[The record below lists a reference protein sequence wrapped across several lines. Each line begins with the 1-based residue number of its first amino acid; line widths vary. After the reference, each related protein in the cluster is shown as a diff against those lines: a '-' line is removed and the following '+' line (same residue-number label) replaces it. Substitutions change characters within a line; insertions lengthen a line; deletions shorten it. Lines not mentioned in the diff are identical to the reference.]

1 MLESSKSRDDAGRIA
16 TLADIET
23 FEAIPL
29 EDRELPTTTHA
40 MLRAGAALAP
50 DAPALSFFPLAAD
63 YARSFVWS
71 HAELIRDVTRA
82 ANAFRRLGVERKDVV
97 AFMLPNLPETH
108 FVIWGGEAAG
118 IAFAINPLLEP
129 DQIAELLRAAEA
141 KWLVALGPMAGLNIW
156 EKARQATASAPD
168 LKGLLTVDILP
179 YLTRSESPQW
189 IAPSAPGLGLPVLSL
204 RGEMERESGDAL
216 NFDPPQASDLSSYV
230 CTGGTT
236 GLPKIA
242 MRTHS
247 SEVFD
252 AWAMQVYTHGA
263 AGSAGTVFCGLPL
276 FHVNG
281 QLVTGLAPWSRG
293 GHVVLGTPQG
303 YRDKAVL
310 ERFWAIVEHY
320 RINAFSGVPTVYAAL
335 LQTPI
340 GSHDVSSV
348 EFGYCG
354 AAPMPTELF
363 RSFEAKT
370 GIRILEAYGLT
381 EGGCASSV
389 NPPDAESRIGSV
401 GLRLPYQ
408 DMAVMVLDE
417 AGAFLRF
424 AEVDEAGV
432 LAIKGPNV
440 FSGYVNPIHNA
451 GLWIDCGGERWLNTG
466 DLARQDADGYFWLTG
481 RKKELIIRGGH
492 NIDPKLIEE
501 ALHRHPAV
509 GLAAAVGRPDSRA
522 GETPVLYVQLKA
534 GATASET
541 ELLEYA
547 SAHIPERAAH
557 PKSVK
562 ILQAMPVTAVGKI
575 FKPALSMMEIADVV
589 RVEAAANA
597 AQLTSVD
604 VMQDA
609 KRGLVARVG
618 ILGDSRAFRSAIGA
632 YAFTTEI
639 V

>member
-1 MLESSKSRDDAGRIA
+1 
-16 TLADIET
+16 
-23 FEAIPL
+23 
-29 EDRELPTTTHA
+29 
-40 MLRAGAALAP
+40 
-50 DAPALSFFPLAAD
+50 
-63 YARSFVWS
+63 
-71 HAELIRDVTRA
+71 
-82 ANAFRRLGVERKDVV
+82 
-97 AFMLPNLPETH
+97 
-108 FVIWGGEAAG
+108 
-118 IAFAINPLLEP
+118 
-129 DQIAELLRAAEA
+129 
-141 KWLVALGPMAGLNIW
+141 
-156 EKARQATASAPD
+156 
-168 LKGLLTVDILP
+168 
-179 YLTRSESPQW
+179 
-189 IAPSAPGLGLPVLSL
+189 
-204 RGEMERESGDAL
+204 
-216 NFDPPQASDLSSYV
+216 
-230 CTGGTT
+230 
-236 GLPKIA
+236 
-242 MRTHS
+242 MRTHF

-263 AGSAGTVFCGLPL
+263 SAPAGTVFCGLPL

-281 QLVTGLAPWSRG
+281 QLVTGLSPWSRG
-293 GHVVLGTPQG
+293 CHHLVIGTPQG
-303 YRDKAVL
+303 YRDKGVL

-320 RINAFSGVPTVYAAL
+320 RINAFSGVPTVYATL
-335 LQTPI
+335 LQTPL

-348 EFGYCG
+348 ESGYCG

-370 GIRILEAYGLT
+370 GNSNSRSLWSDRRRLRLQRH
-381 EGGCASSV
+381 
-389 NPPDAESRIGSV
+389 PPPQPRIGSV

-408 DMAVMVLDE
+408 DMAVMILDE
-417 AGAFLRF
+417 TGVFLRL
-424 AEVDEAGV
+424 AEVDEPGV

-492 NIDPKLIEE
+492 NIDPKLVEE
-501 ALHRHPAV
+501 PLHRHPAV
-509 GLAAAVGRPDSRA
+509 ALAAAIGRPDSRA

-547 SAHIPERAAH
+547 RAHILERAAH
-557 PKSVK
+557 PKTVK
-562 ILQAMPVTAVGKI
+562 IVQTMPVTAVGKI

-589 RVEAAANA
+589 RAEAAANA
-597 AQLTSVD
+597 TQLTSVD

-618 ILGDSRAFRSAIGA
+618 ILGDSGAFRSAIGA

>member
-1 MLESSKSRDDAGRIA
+1 
-16 TLADIET
+16 
-23 FEAIPL
+23 
-29 EDRELPTTTHA
+29 
-40 MLRAGAALAP
+40 
-50 DAPALSFFPLAAD
+50 
-63 YARSFVWS
+63 
-71 HAELIRDVTRA
+71 
-82 ANAFRRLGVERKDVV
+82 
-97 AFMLPNLPETH
+97 
-108 FVIWGGEAAG
+108 
-118 IAFAINPLLEP
+118 
-129 DQIAELLRAAEA
+129 
-141 KWLVALGPMAGLNIW
+141 
-156 EKARQATASAPD
+156 
-168 LKGLLTVDILP
+168 
-179 YLTRSESPQW
+179 
-189 IAPSAPGLGLPVLSL
+189 
-204 RGEMERESGDAL
+204 
-216 NFDPPQASDLSSYV
+216 
-230 CTGGTT
+230 
-236 GLPKIA
+236 
-242 MRTHS
+242 MRTHF

-252 AWAMQVYTHGA
+252 AWATQVYTHGA
-263 AGSAGTVFCGLPL
+263 SAPAGTVFCGLPL

-281 QLVTGLAPWSRG
+281 QLVTGLSPWSRG
-293 GHVVLGTPQG
+293 GHVVIGTPQG

-320 RINAFSGVPTVYAAL
+320 SINAFSGVPTVYATL
-335 LQTPI
+335 LQTPL

-381 EGGCASSV
+381 EGGCVSSV
-389 NPPDAESRIGSV
+389 NPPDAEPRIGSV

-408 DMAVMVLDE
+408 DMAVMILDE
-417 AGAFLRF
+417 AGAFLRL
-424 AEVDEAGV
+424 AEVDEPGV

-501 ALHRHPAV
+501 PLHRHPAV
-509 GLAAAVGRPDSRA
+509 ALAAAIGRPDSRA

-547 SAHIPERAAH
+547 RAHIPERAAH

-562 ILQAMPVTAVGKI
+562 ILQTMPVTAVGKI

-589 RVEAAANA
+589 RAEAAANA
-597 AQLTSVD
+597 TQLTSVD

-618 ILGDSRAFRSAIGA
+618 ILGDSGAFRSAIGA